1 MQKIRRGAGREGIPS
16 VRACSGWPDGINRR
30 YSVSLIT
37 AAVRANR
44 EMLLFFWSLGRDI
57 ATSQSRQ
64 KQSTSFYRTLSNDLA
79 DVFPGVKGL
88 SVSNLDYMKRFYLL
102 VEDVRNIQQPAGQ
115 TVADTEQPVFPQVV
129 GKIEPDSEQPI
140 FPQVVGKIEEPFF
153 SIPWGHIR
161 LIIDKYGND
170 AERAL
175 FWAKKTVEN
184 NWSQNVLLN
193 FLDVRLYER
202 QGNTVTA
209 FQPVLLPMPQGDLA
223 REMIHDPYVFDF
235 IAVRGQY
242 HEREAKDALMNSIQR
257 FFLERGSG
265 FALLGRE
272 YRLVAGETEYF
283 PDFLFYHAKLH
294 CYIVIDVKTGKP
306 EAGDMG
312 QLCTCIAAVNG
323 MLKQKEDAPTIGL
336 LMYKTEDNV
345 TARYAFSAN
354 NVPDGLSEYKLT
366 NLVPDKF
373 KEVLPAIEEI
383 EAGLYAGADTG
394 SYIKTAE

>member
-57 ATSQSRQ
+57 AASQSRQ

-102 VEDVRNIQQPAGQ
+102 VEDVRKITQPMGK
-115 TVADTEQPVFPQVV
+115 TEADTEQPV
-129 GKIEPDSEQPI
+129 

-184 NWSQNVLLN
+184 NWSQNMLLN

-202 QGNTVTA
+202 QGNTVTD
-209 FQPVLLPMPQGDLA
+209 FQPALLPMPQGDLA

-257 FFLERGSG
+257 LFLERGSG

-294 CYIVIDVKTGKP
+294 CYIVIDVKARKA

-336 LMYKTEDNV
+336 LIYKTEDNV

-354 NVPDGLSEYKLT
+354 NVTAGITEYKLT
-366 NLVPDKF
+366 NLVPDSF

-383 EAGLYAGADTG
+383 EAGLYTGADTG
-394 SYIKTAE
+394 CNGKAAE